1 MTRRIIL
8 VPLGRAIL
16 PFMRPL
22 PTFVLGPLLLLLTAC
37 ASETSRPAETGQ
49 PTGTS
54 QPVETS
60 RPAETSQ
67 PAPPA
72 PPPEKID
79 KPARPDLGVVV
90 LRDVRAA
97 GQGGFDRVVFEFEGS
112 DVPGY
117 RIGYVEQ
124 AIQCGSG
131 DAVELDG
138 TAWLQVQLTP
148 AQAHTE
154 AGEPTVRERE
164 RRLDLPVLRELESTC
179 DFEADVTWVL
189 GLASRKVFRVQ
200 EFASPARL
208 VVDLE
213 H

>member
-1 MTRRIIL
+1 
-8 VPLGRAIL
+8 
-16 PFMRPL
+16 MRHFGA
-22 PTFVLGPLLLLLTAC
+22 TVLATLLLLLTAC
-37 ASETSRPAETGQ
+37 ASEPSRTAD
-49 PTGTS
+49 
-54 QPVETS
+54 PV
-60 RPAETSQ
+60 
-67 PAPPA
+67 

-90 LRDVRAA
+90 LRAVRAA
-97 GQGGFDRVVFEFEGS
+97 GQRGFDRVVFEFEGN

-117 RIGYVEQ
+117 RVGYVDS

-131 DAVELDG
+131 EAVELAG
-138 TAWLQVQLTP
+138 EALLQVQLTP

-164 RRLDLPVLRELESTC
+164 RRLDLPILKELESTC

-200 EFASPARL
+200 ELASPARL
-208 VVDLE
+208 VIDLE